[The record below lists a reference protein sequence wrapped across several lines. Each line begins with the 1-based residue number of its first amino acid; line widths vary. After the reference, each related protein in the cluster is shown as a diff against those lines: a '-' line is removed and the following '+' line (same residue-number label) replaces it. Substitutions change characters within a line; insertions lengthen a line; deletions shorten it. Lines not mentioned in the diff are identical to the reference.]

1 MALSRHLP
9 LSNIRIM
16 ATDIDKQV
24 LAQAKAGLYSEKS
37 IANVPDDLKRKFFT
51 QVGQSYQISEE
62 VKRCVTFKEGNL
74 LKDAYP
80 KDCHLIVCRN
90 VLIYFTDEAKNDIYA
105 KFNAALAKEGLLFI
119 GSTEQVMG
127 YRDLGYSRRTP
138 FFYQK
143 AQ

>member
-1 MALSRHLP
+1 
-9 LSNIRIM
+9 M

-62 VKRCVTFKEGNL
+62 VKRCVEFKQHNL
-74 LKDAYP
+74 LKDTYP
-80 KDCHLIVCRN
+80 TNCHLIVCRN
-90 VLIYFTDEAKNDIYA
+90 VLIYFTEEAKEEIFKRFYD
-105 KFNAALAKEGLLFI
+105 ALCPGGILFI
-119 GSTEQVMG
+119 GSTEQIVNYKEIG
-127 YRDLGYSRRTP
+127 FIRNSS

-143 AQ
+143 PL